1 MSQIQKHIDKNNLH
15 HAYLIEGSGE
25 EIIPE
30 LFEFIES
37 IGVKTTN
44 NPDFSHIILDS
55 LKAGEARS
63 LRSQSLERG
72 ISTNKRVFVISVNN
86 FLIEAQNTL
95 LKMFEEPIPNTMFFL
110 VIPDSVVIL
119 PTLLSRLYLI
129 RMKDDSNENQK
140 EVENFLKMSSSARID
155 FIKEMIAKAKE
166 DDEEELLSA
175 DSVRSKAIK
184 FLNTLEKV
192 LHEKLISKKVQY
204 SEVDYFYQII
214 KAREYL
220 LQPGSST
227 KSLMESVALVV
238 PKF

>member
-1 MSQIQKHIDKNNLH
+1 MLKEHLDKNNLH
-15 HAYLIEGSGE
+15 HAYLIEGNGV
-25 EIIPE
+25 EIVPSV
-30 LFEFIES
+30 LEFVES

-44 NPDFSHIILDS
+44 NSDFIHIVLDS
-55 LKAGEARS
+55 FKIDDARD
-63 LRSQSLERG
+63 LRTQSLEKG
-72 ISTNKRVFVISVNN
+72 ISTSKKVFVLSVNN

-140 EVENFLKMSSSARID
+140 EAENFLKMSSSARID

-192 LHEKLISKKVQY
+192 LHEKLISNKVQY
-204 SEVDYFYQII
+204 KEVDYFYQIM